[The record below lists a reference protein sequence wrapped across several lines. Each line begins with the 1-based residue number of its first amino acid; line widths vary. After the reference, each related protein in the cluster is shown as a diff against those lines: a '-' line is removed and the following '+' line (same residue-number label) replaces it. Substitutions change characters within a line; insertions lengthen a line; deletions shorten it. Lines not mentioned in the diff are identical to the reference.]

1 MAEKWRIPAL
11 PPLWQDF
18 LVWAMMRLALPM
30 IPLILEL
37 WATQTVSERT
47 LTLAGWMYAIVIGV
61 SARNALVFALGVLL
75 GAPLAFA
82 SFVAA
87 AGEQPLLGSGYV
99 AGGVILAMF
108 AIDSAL
114 RYNRRTGKGQ
124 SVFQLGENG
133 NG

>member
-1 MAEKWRIPAL
+1 M
-11 PPLWQDF
+11 
-18 LVWAMMRLALPM
+18 VWVMMRLALPM
-30 IPLILEL
+30 IPLVLEL

-61 SARNALVFALGVLL
+61 SAGNALVFALGVLL

-87 AGEQPLLGSGYV
+87 VGEPPPPGSGYV
-99 AGGVILAMF
+99 AAGVILAMF

-114 RYNRRTGKGQ
+114 RYNRRNGKGR
-124 SVFQLGENG
+124 SVFQPSVFQSGGNG